1 MLKVGI
7 VGLGGISKVHL
18 AGWKN
23 IEGYWYY
30 FDYSMRADAFV
41 EIYNDDTGMFDTYY
55 FDVYGKMVSNSW
67 IKDYDSGYGESA
79 VSYCYANEYGLLLE
93 NGIYTIGNKE

>member
-23 IEGYWYY
+23 IE
-30 FDYSMRADAFV
+30 
-41 EIYNDDTGMFDTYY
+41 EQ
-55 FDVYGKMVSNSW
+55 K
-67 IKDYDSGYGESA
+67 
-79 VSYCYANEYGLLLE
+79 LLLFA
-93 NGIYTIGNKE
+93 T